1 VHRAEDLGYNS
12 ITVTDHISSPRLAPF
27 STLAAIAAVDSRLR
41 LLSTVFGNDFR
52 HPAFLASEAAT
63 IDLISEGRLELGVG
77 TGWLESD
84 YEQTGIP
91 FDSAGTRVNR
101 LIEAVQLIKAL
112 FTDDS
117 VTFTGQY
124 YTVRGLNLRPKPV
137 Q

>member
-1 VHRAEDLGYNS
+1 MHRAEDLGYNS